1 MRQTLKHHRPVILL
15 LVLLLAF
22 GLRVHGLAQESLW
35 VDEGY
40 SISLSQ
46 HSPSE
51 IIRGTAADQHPPLYY
66 LLLHVW
72 LKAGS
77 SLFHIRLLSAFLG
90 LLSVALMA
98 LLGRWMDDEWVA
110 IGGSILLAIL
120 PMHIW
125 YSQEARMYILLSGL
139 GIASTGFTWVISQG
153 RARRAHWLGY
163 LLSSAAGIYT
173 HNLYFFLL
181 PIQNLIVIVRALRG
195 QEWRRLAGWLG
206 GQVSLAVIY
215 LPWLPTA
222 IYQARHHSM
231 TWLAAPG
238 WPVLRDS
245 VVYTATGLTR
255 ARGDLY
261 TLALA
266 WTAVA
271 LLLPLITWRRQDA
284 RGRTTSLGLLWFM
297 IPVLALYAISQHY
310 PLYQNKQ
317 LLIFVPGLVI
327 LVVQAAR
334 SLPRP
339 LAGLMVALLSLMM
352 GVALYDLYTVD
363 DKHGW
368 RETAGYLAEEWQE
381 GDVVYL
387 NPAAASPTL
396 RYYLP
401 QSVPTAGYP
410 PGYDIIRGG
419 WKGKTVTATIA
430 ESELIPLIKRYDRV
444 WLIQFSA
451 TFWDPGRQLSSVLA
465 EHGELVTTKDFRGVE
480 VQLYQTRHD
489 G

>member
-1 MRQTLKHHRPVILL
+1 MRQTLKRHRPVILL

-51 IIRGTAADQHPPLYY
+51 ILQGTAADQHPPLYY

-72 LKAGS
+72 LKAGT

-98 LLGRWMDDEWVA
+98 RLGRWVDDEWVA
-110 IGGSILLAIL
+110 VGGTALLAIL

-139 GIASTGFTWVISQG
+139 GIASTGFAWVISQG

-181 PIQNLIVIVRALRG
+181 PIQNLIVILRTLR
-195 QEWRRLAGWLG
+195 EKDWRGLGGWLG
-206 GQVSLAVIY
+206 GQGVLLLVY

-222 IYQARHHSM
+222 IYQARHHGM
-231 TWLAAPG
+231 TWLAAPD

-261 TLALA
+261 TVALA
-266 WTAVA
+266 WTALVLA
-271 LLLPLITWRRQDA
+271 LPLVSWRPRGA
-284 RGRTTSLGLLWFM
+284 RSRTTSLGLLWFVV
-297 IPVLALYAISQHY
+297 PVIALFAISQHY

-317 LLIFVPGLVI
+317 LLILMPGLVI

-339 LAGLMVALLSLMM
+339 LGALMVVLLSFLMSI
-352 GVALYDLYTVD
+352 ALYDLYTVD

-368 RETAGYLAEEWQE
+368 RETARYLVEEWQE

-387 NPAAASPTL
+387 NPAAAGPTL
-396 RYYLP
+396 HYYLP
-401 QSVPTAGYP
+401 RSVPSAGYP

-419 WKGKTVTATIA
+419 WKGETVTATIA
-430 ESELIPLIKRYDRV
+430 EAELLPLIKRYDRV

-451 TFWDPGRQLSSVLA
+451 TFWDPGRRLSSVLA
-465 EHGELVTTKDFRGVE
+465 EHGELVTARDFRGVD
-480 VQLYQTRHD
+480 VQLYQTRRD